1 MHMLTRRSLLTASLA
16 TVAAIGLGA
25 LPRMAR
31 AQTPA
36 QASAFVEQA
45 GKDLI
50 AVVNGPGSAA
60 DKQAKL
66 KQIVDQV
73 VDVDAVGRFC
83 LGRFWRTATPAEQQ
97 QYLQLFH
104 QVLQKNVAG
113 KLGDYQG
120 VTFVVGRATPR
131 DGGTVGVA
139 TVVTRPNVA
148 PANVEWVVSSSSGSP
163 RIVDVV
169 AEGTSLR
176 LTQRSDYASF
186 LAHNNDSVQALMDAM
201 RKQLSQPG

>member
-1 MHMLTRRSLLTASLA
+1 M
-16 TVAAIGLGA
+16 VF
-25 LPRMAR
+25 
-31 AQTPA
+31 AQTPE
-36 QASAFVEQA
+36 QASAFVDKA
-45 GKDLI
+45 GKELI
-50 AVVNGPGSAA
+50 AVVNGPGSPA
-60 DKQAKL
+60 DKQAQL
-66 KQIVDQV
+66 KQIVDRV
-73 VDVDAVGRFC
+73 VDVDEVGRFC
-83 LGRFWRTATPAEQQ
+83 LGRFWRSVPPAEQQ

-131 DGGTVGVA
+131 DGGVAVA

-163 RIVDVV
+163 KIIDVV

-186 LAHNNDSVQALMDAM
+186 LAHNGDSVPALMDAM

>member
-1 MHMLTRRSLLTASLA
+1 MHMLTRRTLLTASLA
-16 TVAAIGLGA
+16 TIAALGLGA
-25 LPRMAR
+25 LPRAAR
-31 AQTPA
+31 AQTPQ
-36 QASAFVEQA
+36 QASAFVDMA
-45 GKDLI
+45 GKELI
-50 AVVNGPGSAA
+50 AVVNGAGSAA
-60 DKQAKL
+60 EKQAKL

-73 VDVDAVGRFC
+73 VDVDEVGRFC
-83 LGRFWRTATPAEQQ
+83 LGRFWRTASPAEQQ

-104 QVLQKNVAG
+104 QVLLKNVAG

-131 DGGTVGVA
+131 DGGVAVA

-186 LAHNNDSVQALMDAM
+186 LAHNGDSVAALMDAM